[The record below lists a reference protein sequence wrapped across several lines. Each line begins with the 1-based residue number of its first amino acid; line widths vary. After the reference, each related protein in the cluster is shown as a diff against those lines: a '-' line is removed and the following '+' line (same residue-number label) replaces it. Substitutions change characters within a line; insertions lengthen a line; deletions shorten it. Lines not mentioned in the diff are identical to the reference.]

1 MGLLFPKAYE
11 KSTYDIDFEKLY
23 AAGYRGII
31 FDIDNTL
38 VEHGAPVDAR
48 AIELFLRLK
57 ALGFKICLVSN
68 NKEPR
73 VKSFNDEVKAFYIH
87 KAGKP
92 MKKGYIRAMEIM
104 ETDKTNTVSIGDQIF
119 TDTIGANNAGVKSI
133 LVGKIARHE
142 EIQIVLKR
150 FLEFFVLLF
159 YKISGKS
166 KKKFY

>member
-1 MGLLFPKAYE
+1 MLFPDAME
-11 KSTYDIDFEKLY
+11 KSAYDIDYEKLY
-23 AAGYRGII
+23 KAGYRGLI

-38 VEHGAPVDAR
+38 VEHGAPADMR

-73 VKSFNDEVKAFYIH
+73 VKSFNDEVKACYIY

-92 MKKGYIRAMEIM
+92 MRKGYIRAMEIM
-104 ETDKTNTVSIGDQIF
+104 ETDKTNTVSVGDQIF
-119 TDTIGANNAGVKSI
+119 TDTIGASNAGIKSI

-142 EIQIVLKR
+142 EIQIILKR

-159 YKISGKS
+159 YKLSGKS